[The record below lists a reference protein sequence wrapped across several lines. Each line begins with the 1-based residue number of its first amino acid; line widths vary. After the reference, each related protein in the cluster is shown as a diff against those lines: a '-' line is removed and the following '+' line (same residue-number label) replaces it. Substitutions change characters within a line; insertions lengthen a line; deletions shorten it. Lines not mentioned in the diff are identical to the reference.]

1 MTNDDQYPYSD
12 DDTVLRYYILNK
24 RTEKEEHY
32 YYDSW
37 ETVTELVP
45 ELAVSYTRKNAWL
58 LQKAFDRKGMNLVL
72 VEIRDPEEIDREA
85 LIAEQLKIEEERMA
99 KAEAFRKAALERV
112 TKRAKETEEKAKERK
127 LKKLAKL
134 KAELGVS

>member
-1 MTNDDQYPYSD
+1 MNNDDQYPYSD
-12 DDTVLRYYILNK
+12 DNTVLRYYILNK

-45 ELAVSYTRKNAWL
+45 ELAVSYTRKSAWL

-85 LIAEQLKIEEERMA
+85 LIAEQLKIEKERLANAAAA
-99 KAEAFRKAALERV
+99 KKAQH
-112 TKRAKETEEKAKERK
+112 AKETEEKAKERK